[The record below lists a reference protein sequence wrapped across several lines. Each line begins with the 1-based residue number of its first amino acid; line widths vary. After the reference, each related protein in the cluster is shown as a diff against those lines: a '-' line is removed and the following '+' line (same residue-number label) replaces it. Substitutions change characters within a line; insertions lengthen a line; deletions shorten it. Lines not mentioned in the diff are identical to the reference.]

1 MNDAINIQNAST
13 NNLKHVSVKIPKHK
27 IVAVTGVSGSG
38 KSSLVFDTIASESQR
53 LLNETYSSYVQ
64 HLLPKYKKPIVDTIS
79 NLPVSLVINQK
90 KIQGNARST
99 VGTITDI
106 YSSLRLLYSRMAIPF
121 IGYSM
126 TYSFNH
132 PDGMCKRCKGLGVVK
147 EIDVDRLI
155 DFDKSLNDGAI
166 VFPTFQAKGWR
177 LSRYTE
183 SGFFDNDKKLSDYD
197 QDELKLLLYSE
208 KLKPQ
213 NPSQAW
219 HKSADYIGVIPRMV
233 ESFLNVSDGKYKK
246 DLDKIV
252 KTDSCPLCQ
261 GTRLSSKV
269 LSAKIKGNS
278 IADCCDMSVI
288 DLCKFVTSITDKSV
302 STIVDDLIRKL
313 ENLCDVGLGYLTLNR
328 ATTTLSGG
336 ESQRIKITKYLN
348 SALTDVLYI
357 FDEPS
362 VGLHPQDLEGIIK
375 LFRDIRDKGNSII
388 FVDHDPDMIA
398 IADEVINFGEGAGAE
413 GGNITFQ
420 GSYQQLLN
428 SNTLTGKSL
437 SQSHHINPN
446 QKTFDAYY
454 QLKHVSKNNIRN
466 MSIKIPKKALTLVTG
481 VAGSGKSTLIRYLFK
496 AKYPQAMIL
505 DQKMPHVSHRSNL
518 VTYLAI
524 FDEIKKVYATANH
537 VDKALFSPTGK
548 GACPECRGKGVIKL
562 DLAYLGDTYQVCE
575 RCNGH
580 KYNDL
585 ALSYQYK
592 GKHIHE
598 LLALTVKEAQAVFF
612 DNPKIKNVLQALIKA
627 NLSYIS
633 LGQSLASFSGGELQR
648 LKIAQLLS
656 KKSSGIIILDEPS
669 TGLHEADI
677 DKLLKLLNQLILDD
691 NTVIV
696 LEHNLSIIS
705 QADWIIDLGLKGGDL
720 GGQLLF
726 QGYPIDL
733 LSCQNSYTAKH
744 LRQFVGKDIELKK
757 VD

>member
-53 LLNETYSSYVQ
+53 LLNETYSSYMQ

-126 TYSFNH
+126 IYSFNH

-233 ESFLNVSDGKYKK
+233 ESFLNVSDTKYKK

-252 KTDSCPLCQ
+252 KTDICPICQ

-388 FVDHDPDMIA
+388 FVDHDPDMIG
-398 IADEVINFGEGAGAE
+398 IADEVINFGEGAGAD

-428 SNTLTGKSL
+428 SNTLTGKAL
-437 SQSHHINPN
+437 SQSHDINPN

-454 QLKHVSKNNIRN
+454 RLKHVSKNNIRN

-575 RCNGH
+575 RCNDQ

-592 GKHIHE
+592 GKHINE

-612 DNPKIKNVLQALIKA
+612 DNPKIKNVLQALIMA

-648 LKIAQLLS
+648 LKVAQLLS

-677 DKLLKLLNQLILDD
+677 DKLLKLLNQLILDG

-744 LRQFVGKDIELKK
+744 LRRFVAKDIEIEKC
-757 VD
+757 

>member
-53 LLNETYSSYVQ
+53 LLTETYSSYMQ

-126 TYSFNH
+126 IYSFNH

-233 ESFLNVSDGKYKK
+233 ESFLNVSDTKYKK

-252 KTDSCPLCQ
+252 KTDICPLCQ

-398 IADEVINFGEGAGAE
+398 IADEVINFGEGAGAD

-428 SNTLTGKSL
+428 SNTLTEKAL
-437 SQSHHINPN
+437 SQSHDINPN

-454 QLKHVSKNNIRN
+454 RLKHVSKNN
-466 MSIKIPKKALTLVTG
+466 
-481 VAGSGKSTLIRYLFK
+481 GKL
-496 AKYPQAMIL
+496 QV
-505 DQKMPHVSHRSNL
+505 QVSHP
-518 VTYLAI
+518 
-524 FDEIKKVYATANH
+524 
-537 VDKALFSPTGK
+537 DKPVS
-548 GACPECRGKGVIKL
+548 AC
-562 DLAYLGDTYQVCE
+562 
-575 RCNGH
+575 CN
-580 KYNDL
+580 
-585 ALSYQYK
+585 
-592 GKHIHE
+592 
-598 LLALTVKEAQAVFF
+598 
-612 DNPKIKNVLQALIKA
+612 
-627 NLSYIS
+627 
-633 LGQSLASFSGGELQR
+633 
-648 LKIAQLLS
+648 
-656 KKSSGIIILDEPS
+656 
-669 TGLHEADI
+669 
-677 DKLLKLLNQLILDD
+677 
-691 NTVIV
+691 
-696 LEHNLSIIS
+696 
-705 QADWIIDLGLKGGDL
+705 
-720 GGQLLF
+720 
-726 QGYPIDL
+726 
-733 LSCQNSYTAKH
+733 
-744 LRQFVGKDIELKK
+744 
-757 VD
+757 

>member
-1 MNDAINIQNAST
+1 M
-13 NNLKHVSVKIPKHK
+13 
-27 IVAVTGVSGSG
+27 
-38 KSSLVFDTIASESQR
+38 
-53 LLNETYSSYVQ
+53 
-64 HLLPKYKKPIVDTIS
+64 
-79 NLPVSLVINQK
+79 
-90 KIQGNARST
+90 
-99 VGTITDI
+99 
-106 YSSLRLLYSRMAIPF
+106 
-121 IGYSM
+121 
-126 TYSFNH
+126 
-132 PDGMCKRCKGLGVVK
+132 
-147 EIDVDRLI
+147 
-155 DFDKSLNDGAI
+155 
-166 VFPTFQAKGWR
+166 
-177 LSRYTE
+177 
-183 SGFFDNDKKLSDYD
+183 
-197 QDELKLLLYSE
+197 
-208 KLKPQ
+208 
-213 NPSQAW
+213 
-219 HKSADYIGVIPRMV
+219 
-233 ESFLNVSDGKYKK
+233 
-246 DLDKIV
+246 
-252 KTDSCPLCQ
+252 
-261 GTRLSSKV
+261 
-269 LSAKIKGNS
+269 
-278 IADCCDMSVI
+278 
-288 DLCKFVTSITDKSV
+288 
-302 STIVDDLIRKL
+302 
-313 ENLCDVGLGYLTLNR
+313 CDVGLGYLTLNR

-398 IADEVINFGEGAGAE
+398 IADEVINFGEGAGAD

-428 SNTLTGKSL
+428 SNTLTEKAL
-437 SQSHHINPN
+437 SQSHDINPN

-454 QLKHVSKNNIRN
+454 RLKHVSKNNIRN

-575 RCNGH
+575 RCNGQ

-612 DNPKIKNVLQALIKA
+612 DNPKIKKVLQALIKA

-677 DKLLKLLNQLILDD
+677 DKLLKLLNQLNLDG

-726 QGYPIDL
+726 QGYPIDM

-744 LRQFVGKDIELKK
+744 LRRFIAKNTEIEKS
-757 VD
+757 